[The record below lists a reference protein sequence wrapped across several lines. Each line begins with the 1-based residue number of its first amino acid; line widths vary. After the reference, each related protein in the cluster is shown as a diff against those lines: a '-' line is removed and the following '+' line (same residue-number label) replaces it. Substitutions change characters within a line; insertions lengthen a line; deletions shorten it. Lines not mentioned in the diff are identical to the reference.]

1 MGLTVSIYRNSLYS
15 KCANG
20 GISERVST
28 LTITNVDG
36 PFEPADHAPAALLV
50 PGNLPGTVKVIPV
63 EDDEKTAD
71 THTPYM
77 SGGTFVAT
85 SDSRWD
91 AAIRKI
97 TGEKMYTAI
106 DAVALHDRKDTWE
119 ANAALSR

>member
-20 GISERVST
+20 GISERVSE

-50 PGNLPGTVKVIPV
+50 PGNLPRTVKVIPV
-63 EDDEKTAD
+63 EEDGKTSD
-71 THTPYM
+71 THTGYM

-85 SDSRWD
+85 CDSRWSE
-91 AAIRKI
+91 AICKI
-97 TGEKMYTAI
+97 TGENIYTAI
-106 DAVALHDRKDTWE
+106 DAVALHDRKETWE
-119 ANAALSR
+119 ANEALSR